1 MIQVMVKN
9 LLEKEGHRV
18 EVTGLIKSAIDVLK
32 SNRFD
37 FILMDLNLPDFRGK
51 QAIRLLRRNLQL
63 DTPIVVLSGE
73 IKSETVVQ
81 LRALAVTNFVSKT
94 ADFEKRLLEEIAKV
108 L

>member
-1 MIQVMVKN
+1 MVKN

-18 EVTGLIKSAIDVLK
+18 EVTGLIKSAIDVLR

-37 FILMDLNLPDFRGK
+37 LILMDLNLPDFRGE

-73 IKSETVVQ
+73 IKWRSGSTPTIADRPVR
-81 LRALAVTNFVSKT
+81 LRFHLQKASLYSFWLS
-94 ADFEKRLLEEIAKV
+94 
-108 L
+108 

>member
-1 MIQVMVKN
+1 M
-9 LLEKEGHRV
+9 
-18 EVTGLIKSAIDVLK
+18 TSLIKSAIDVLR

-37 FILMDLNLPDFRGK
+37 LILMDLNLPDFRGE